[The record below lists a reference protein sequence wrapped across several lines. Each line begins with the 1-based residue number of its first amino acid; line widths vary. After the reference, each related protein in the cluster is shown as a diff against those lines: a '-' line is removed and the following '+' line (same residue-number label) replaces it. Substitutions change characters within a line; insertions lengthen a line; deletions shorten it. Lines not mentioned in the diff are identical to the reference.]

1 MLILKNNYFNDHLEL
16 FFLGFFFYISDLGI
30 QGSEL
35 KTKETKKQPQ
45 NDQWHWQPILTL
57 LFNKNEGFF
66 SFFGLWIVNASL
78 RVLFRKVENMNY
90 SFYRERF
97 YWISSEN
104 YFLSKIVFIC
114 LLLDYF
120 LFYFVLFYIVI
131 LHYR

>member
-45 NDQWHWQPILTL
+45 NDQWHWQPIFTL

-120 LFYFVLFYIVI
+120 WFYFVLFYIVI